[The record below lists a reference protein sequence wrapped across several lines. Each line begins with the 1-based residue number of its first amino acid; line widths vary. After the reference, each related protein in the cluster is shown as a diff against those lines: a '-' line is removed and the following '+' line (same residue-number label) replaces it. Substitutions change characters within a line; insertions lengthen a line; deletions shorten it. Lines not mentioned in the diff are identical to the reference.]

1 MAKSVD
7 NLETLAQAQGFTAEL
22 VDRIARAH
30 DEPDWLVERRREAFR
45 IFSELPLPSWR
56 HTRVDD
62 LKLERLRPV
71 APASA
76 LPAWAEASLPPAA
89 EAAAIAVQ
97 VDGRVEVTHLDP
109 ALAER
114 GLVVTDLHT
123 AARTHGELVQKY
135 FMQSGLDAGADRF
148 AALHAAFWTGGFF
161 VYVPRGLVVEKPIYL
176 VNLITGRAAGASVSG
191 HGLVVLDEQAEAT
204 LFDESDAHDLAEA
217 ALYTGQLEIHVQP
230 AARLNYV
237 SFQNWRG
244 PVREFSQKAGVVRRD
259 ATLLVTTGFFGGS
272 QTRHQFFLDMVEPG
286 ASMEHILAYAAAG
299 QQHFD
304 LFTRSRHGAPST
316 FGNMTARGILT
327 GSSRLVY
334 QGLIRI
340 DRGAHKSEDYLSS
353 NTLILS
359 PEAKVL
365 DDIPS
370 LEIEADDVKASHGA
384 TVGQIDQ
391 EQLFYLRSRGLDE
404 KQARRLLVSG
414 FFEPLLGKIPN
425 EAAQERISE
434 LVLEKVV

>member
-7 NLETLAQAQGFTAEL
+7 NLDTLAQAQGFTAEL

-30 DEPDWLVERRREAFR
+30 DEPDWLVERRREALR
-45 IFSELPLPSWR
+45 IFKELPLPSWR
-56 HTRVDD
+56 HTKVDD
-62 LKLERLRPV
+62 LNLDALRPV

-76 LPAWAEASLPPAA
+76 LPSWAEASLPPAA
-89 EAAAIAVQ
+89 EAAAVAVQ
-97 VDGRVEVTHLDP
+97 VDGRVEVRHLDP

-123 AARTHGELVQKY
+123 AARTHADLVERY
-135 FMQSGLDAGADRF
+135 YMRSGLDPRSDRF

-176 VNLITGRAAGASVSG
+176 ITLITSKAAGASVSG
-191 HGLVVLDEQAEAT
+191 HGLVVVDEQAQAT

-217 ALYTGQLEIHVQP
+217 ALYTGQVEIHVQP
-230 AARLNYV
+230 AARLDYISV
-237 SFQNWRG
+237 QNWRA

-259 ATLLVTTGFFGGS
+259 ATLVATTGFFGGS
-272 QTRHQFFLDMVEPG
+272 QTRNVFTLEMVEPG
-286 ASMEHILAYAAAG
+286 ATMENILAYAASAR
-299 QQHFD
+299 QHFD
-304 LFTRSRHGAPST
+304 LFTRSRHASQST
-316 FGNMTARGILT
+316 FGNMTARGVLT
-327 GSSRLVY
+327 GASRLVY

-340 DRGAHKSEDYLSS
+340 ERGAHKSEDYLSS

-391 EQLFYLRSRGLDE
+391 EQLFYLRSRGLNE
-404 KQARRLLVSG
+404 QQARRLLVSG
-414 FFEPLLGKIPN
+414 FFEPLLGRIPN
-425 EAAQERISE
+425 DAARERISE
-434 LVLEKVV
+434 LVLEKVG